1 MRTPIPAFIL
11 LFALAPPAFAA
22 PALTH
27 PADRR
32 AFLLWFTYLAESVYF
47 RPASPSLAEVQ
58 DCAALARFAY
68 RESLARHDGDWAR
81 RLGLPTP
88 PTYPSVR
95 TSEHS
100 SIGVFRGNSGE
111 FRHFADAGTLRR
123 RNAFFLSRDLAAAR
137 PGDLLFFHQPGQDF
151 PFHLMIYLGPSHF
164 EKSSARDWVVYHTGP
179 IGSTPGEVRR
189 LRLADLLQHREPRWR
204 PQVGN
209 PRFLG
214 VYRWNILRAGDP
226 NP

>member
-1 MRTPIPAFIL
+1 MRTSIPACIL
-11 LFALAPPAFAA
+11 LFALTPIASAA
-22 PALTH
+22 SPLTH

-47 RPASPSLAEVQ
+47 RPDAATLPEVK

-68 RESLARHDGDWAR
+68 REALARHDGDWAR

-88 PTYPSVR
+88 PTYPSIR
-95 TSEHS
+95 TSEYS
-100 SIGVFRGNSGE
+100 SAGVFRGNSDE
-111 FRHFADAGTLRR
+111 FRHFADADTLRR

-164 EKSSARDWVVYHTGP
+164 EKSSAPDWVVYHTGP